1 MSERNCAVKP
11 LLAAKIEFDPQRPEV
26 LDAQLAA
33 IRYPVIGSPKV
44 DGIRVL
50 CHPEL
55 GPVTR
60 KLKPVPNRFVRG
72 ILSDPA
78 LHGLDGEVTVGP
90 PNIGDVFARTTG
102 AIRSFEGEPD
112 FQYHIFDDFTKPDA
126 LYYGRQASSCMYDGW
141 GGGRIK
147 SLGSKWL
154 QDRDELLNYEAE
166 CLENGFEGACFR
178 DPNGRYKFNRS
189 TFREGI
195 LLKLK
200 RISDSEA
207 VVRSLEPR
215 RRNDNEQ
222 TRDALGYATRSS
234 HQDNKTELPMV
245 GKLVCDSCPAFP
257 GVMDIKIGSGFDHSL
272 ATQWWENPDSI
283 IGQTVTFVYQECGT
297 VDKPRHPIYKGIRID

>member
-1 MSERNCAVKP
+1 VKP

-72 ILSDPA
+72 ILSDPMF
-78 LHGLDGEVTVGP
+78 HGLDGEVTVGE

-112 FQYHIFDDFTKPDA
+112 FQYHVFDDFTNPGLAYTTRLQRAAERVLKEN
-126 LYYGRQASSCMYDGW
+126 YT
-141 GGGRIK
+141 RI
-147 SLGSKWL
+147 
-154 QDRDELLNYEAE
+154 RLLNYEKVERPSQLLGYEAW
-166 CLENGFEGACFR
+166 CLECGYEGACFR
-178 DPNGRYKFNRS
+178 SELGVYKFNRS

-222 TRDALGYATRSS
+222 TRDKLGYATRSS

-245 GKLVCDSCPAFP
+245 GKLVCDSCPVFP